1 MSDEIVT
8 RIEQQEARIAVL
20 RDALDTLVHV
30 VGLTAIKYP
39 SQLPPLQEARDLALK
54 ALKEDAAERERA
66 DRNQEDAGAFRSRS
80 VVGWLR
86 GHKFIG
92 LPEESQEGDVPVYV
106 FDSADYNNGCTHC
119 EAAILAEADKP

>member
-1 MSDEIVT
+1 MSDTPRTLPEYVKCIT
-8 RIEQQEARIAVL
+8 DDGQELPMRRCPAC
-20 RDALDTLVHV
+20 
-30 VGLTAIKYP
+30 KKP
-39 SQLPPLQEARDLALK
+39 SFIGYRCDGCDL
-54 ALKEDAAERERA
+54 AAERERA

-106 FDSADYNNGCTHC
+106 FD
-119 EAAILAEADKP
+119 AARRKK